1 MGGEKVFLSIV
12 SERARA
18 LVVVRESWTRVHRWD
33 ASARRGADAGNDSD
47 DAPPIPP
54 AFFLSFVFCHAV
66 LARKRRRRQKLLRF
80 AAVYWLVTASWRIN

>member
-47 DAPPIPP
+47 EVPPPSPP
-54 AFFLSFVFCHAV
+54 LSFCLLFSVTPSLHASGGGGRSSF
-66 LARKRRRRQKLLRF
+66 ASQRF
-80 AAVYWLVTASWRIN
+80 IGL